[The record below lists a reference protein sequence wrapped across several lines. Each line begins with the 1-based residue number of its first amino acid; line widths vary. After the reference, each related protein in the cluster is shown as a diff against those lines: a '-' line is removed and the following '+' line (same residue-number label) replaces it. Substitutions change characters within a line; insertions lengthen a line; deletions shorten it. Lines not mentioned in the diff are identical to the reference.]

1 MTTHNDLFDLSDLPI
16 NQAVEVAG
24 VVVCLQIHSGG
35 AVLRAE
41 LGIQFATETTA
52 RYLKLGFSNAIE
64 FDAGL
69 ALDPASQR
77 LVLTRWLQGVS
88 NWSQAA
94 AALES
99 LLNQVDVSSA
109 AGKGAARQIIREPAR
124 LRAEQRLRA
133 QFSY

>member
-24 VVVCLQIHSGG
+24 VVVCLQIYSDG

-41 LGIQFATETTA
+41 LGNQFSTEITV
-52 RYLKLGFSNAIE
+52 RYLKLGFSNSIE

-99 LLNQVDVSSA
+99 LLNQVDVCSA
-109 AGKGAARQIIREPAR
+109 AGKGAVRQIIREPAR

-133 QFSY
+133 QFSH